1 MKKWVVC
8 LTITVVILSVITI
21 NGNILNNRTYTYAE
35 DLEIIGE
42 DLGLIIEPSGEKLFD
57 LSNLNPGDRKS
68 AKLTIKNNYEDPFNL
83 YMTAEKVGEIEK
95 IDLFDQLELEI
106 TYQEDK
112 IFEGIIKDF
121 ATENISLGK
130 IDRGD
135 IEELEAEI
143 HLPGSET
150 GNEFQGKSLEVKW
163 IFTAESKSSGDSTDD
178 DDDDN
183 DDNDN
188 GRKRRKDRNDDTRE
202 EEIEEEI
209 IIQEEI
215 PQGVPKNIEKVK
227 AQNVEEIIEIQEEVP
242 QGIPLMPKT
251 GEDIPIVMYSI
262 GIIAILGGVAIGKR
276 K

>member
-106 TYQEDK
+106 TYQGDK

-163 IFTAESKSSGDSTDD
+163 IFTAESKSSGDNTDD
-178 DDDDN
+178 DD

-188 GRKRRKDRNDDTRE
+188 GRKRRKDRNDDTR